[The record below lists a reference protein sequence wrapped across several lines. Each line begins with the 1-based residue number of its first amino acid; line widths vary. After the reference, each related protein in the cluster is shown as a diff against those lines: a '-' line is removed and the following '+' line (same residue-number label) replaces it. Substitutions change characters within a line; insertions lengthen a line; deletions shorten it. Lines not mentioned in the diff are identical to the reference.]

1 MEPKVEPV
9 LINRSNLGGDFVPFT
24 FSKFNNQWIYI
35 VSSPVEHEE
44 PSVEEDEEDKLAE
57 ASGAGKEYPGPL
69 GRVEAFSICMLCK
82 VRKNY

>member
-1 MEPKVEPV
+1 MDTKVEPV
-9 LINRSNLGGDFVPFT
+9 LISRSNLSGDFVPFT

-44 PSVEEDEEDKLAE
+44 PEGEEEEEDKLVKD
-57 ASGAGKEYPGPL
+57 SAGKEYPGPL

-82 VRKNY
+82 V